1 VEHWA
6 FPSYKEKTKIQKN
19 KNEFYILY
27 YKNIKYESRKIIIIS
42 RTWLST
48 EIKNNKEP
56 IEYICKCGEIKKKKF
71 SDFKRRGCRTCNSK
85 NLTIKQ
91 EDIDYID
98 DENNSE
104 IWKPVNGGWI
114 SSLGRAKNNNGVLL
128 KLCQTK
134 YRYYINGKNQYASRL
149 VAEAFQIQGYENL
162 NNSKYA
168 VTHKDKNLSNN
179 KVENLEIIGK
189 DIISSINGMKSRK
202 SEKFLN
208 EERKFEDMKD
218 NEYKILNEFSDYT
231 IFKNGEIWNGKRFLT
246 FSKSE
251 KYLSVNIYKT
261 SFKVHRLICYAFN
274 PLPDKKCYEDYRDL
288 QVNHKDGNTLNNNAE
303 NLEWCNNSENQ
314 KHAYTT
320 GLKKNVKSVVQL
332 DKEGNEIARYK
343 SVAEASRA
351 SGEPSHRISAIMRG
365 GVNGKAT
372 FNWKLEIKEVEIK
385 RINNFK

>member
-1 VEHWA
+1 MK
-6 FPSYKEKTKIQKN
+6 FI
-19 KNEFYILY
+19 FYIINK
-27 YKNIKYESRKIIIIS
+27 YKMSEEILKIFTERGCQYITTRKIEN
-42 RTWLST
+42 R
-48 EIKNNKEP
+48 EH
-56 IEYICKCGEIKKKKF
+56 IEYICKCGETKLKRF
-71 SDFKRRGCRTCNSK
+71 TDFKRRGCRTCNSK

-91 EDIDYID
+91 EDAEYA
-98 DENNSE
+98 DEENKE
-104 IWKPVNGGWI
+104 VWKPVNGGWI

-134 YRYYINGKNQYASRL
+134 YRYHINGKNQYASRL

-179 KVENLEIIGK
+179 KVENIEIIGK

-208 EERKFEDMKD
+208 EERKFEDLKD
-218 NEYKILNEFSDYT
+218 IEYKILNEFPDYT

-274 PLPDKKCYEDYRDL
+274 PLPDKKCYEDYRDI

-314 KHAYTT
+314 KHAYTS

-343 SVAEASRA
+343 SVAEASRG
-351 SGEPSHRISAIMRG
+351 SGEPEHRISAIIKGRT
-365 GVNGKAT
+365 NGKAT

-385 RINNFK
+385 RMNNFK